1 MPVEIHIRSISDIQV
16 GFFIYTKPFRDTHML
31 KSKCISK
38 KFTVLRVIYLQFI
51 FHLFSSLE
59 NQEIQVNN

>member
-1 MPVEIHIRSISDIQV
+1 MPVQIPMRSTGMIFYIL
-16 GFFIYTKPFRDTHML
+16 KLFRDTNML
-31 KSKCISK
+31 KSKYISK
-38 KFTVLRVIYLQFI
+38 KFSVLRVIYLQFI